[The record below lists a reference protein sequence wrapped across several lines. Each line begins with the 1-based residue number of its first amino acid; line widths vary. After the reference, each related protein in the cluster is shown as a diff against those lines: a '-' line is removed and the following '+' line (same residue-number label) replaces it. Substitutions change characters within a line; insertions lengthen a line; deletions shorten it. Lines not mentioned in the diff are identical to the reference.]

1 MLQKLW
7 ARLIKGP
14 EVRFI
19 SHLDLVGTVE
29 KALRR
34 ARVPMAYSQ
43 GFNPQPKIAF
53 AAALPVGMTSSG
65 EYVEFTL
72 RETWPLDHF
81 REQVNG
87 QLPPGL
93 KLEEVKE
100 VPGKYPALMAVV
112 NLARYQVGLE
122 LPAGVAWEHFSLA
135 WEGFLDREEVTIT
148 RQTRKGV
155 RRFNL
160 IPHVRAYQIHGDGPA
175 PITVTV
181 DLKLGPRGSVR
192 PAELIEAFWA
202 NTGWAGRVV
211 FLHREGLYI
220 VRDDGIYSP
229 LTVEF

>member
-1 MLQKLW
+1 MTQKLW

-34 ARVPMAYSQ
+34 ARVPLAFSQ
-43 GFNPQPKIAF
+43 GFNPQPRIAF

-72 RETWPLDHF
+72 REPWPPEFFLK
-81 REQVNG
+81 QVNG

-93 KLEEVKE
+93 ALAAVRE
-100 VPGKYPALMAVV
+100 VPEKYPALMAVV
-112 NLARYQVGLE
+112 NLARYQIGLE
-122 LPAGVAWEHFSLA
+122 LPAGRGSEDFSRA
-135 WEGFLDREEVTIT
+135 WEGFLQQEEVTVS
-148 RQTRKGV
+148 RQTRKGL

-160 IPHVRAYQIHGDGPA
+160 IPYIYHYRLQEDSSDSIA
-175 PITVTV
+175 ITLELRLT
-181 DLKLGPRGSVR
+181 PQGSVR
-192 PAELIEAFWA
+192 PGEVMEAFRA
-202 NTGWAGRVV
+202 YTGWEGRVF

-220 VRDDGIYSP
+220 VRDDGIHSP
-229 LTVEF
+229 LTVKF